1 MSTRHIE
8 KEQSFLGYACAF
20 TIVVASP
27 RQDHIA
33 HDHSYSDFLQHLS
46 SQNRHILFCS
56 HPRISTTVV
65 LVEKGMQMMFALIS
79 LQDWRAVPPGSPDRF
94 AQSNPTVNLAHHDYA
109 GWLPVRTI
117 QYSIFGFS
125 KSRRCFVGSMAKP
138 QSCVRH
144 RQKDQKKCHFSTVLS
159 TVQCM

>member
-117 QYSIFGFS
+117 QFSGFPKAANGKAAIMCKASTKRPKEMPFFYSTIYS
-125 KSRRCFVGSMAKP
+125 ACEIM
-138 QSCVRH
+138 
-144 RQKDQKKCHFSTVLS
+144 TVH
-159 TVQCM
+159 